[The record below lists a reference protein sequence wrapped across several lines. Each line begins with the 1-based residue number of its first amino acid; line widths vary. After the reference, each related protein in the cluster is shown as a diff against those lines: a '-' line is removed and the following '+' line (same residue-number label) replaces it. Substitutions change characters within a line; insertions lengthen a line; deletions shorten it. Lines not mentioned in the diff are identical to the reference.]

1 MVPVDSAAAGG
12 PEVFKGRGW
21 WRSETVLDDLRA
33 AAARHPGKAAI
44 VAYRA
49 GGGPPQTLTFAE
61 LSAATERIA
70 GALAALGVG
79 RGDIVAVQLPNCWQY
94 TALCLACARVGAAVN
109 PLLTIL
115 RRREVEF
122 MMRRTGARVCVTPVE
137 LRGFS
142 HARMLAE
149 VQAVVPTLAHVL
161 LLDTSHGAFVK
172 NYQSLAAAAGGPGPE
187 RSPGPVLDFG
197 QFCLGHAW
205 ERKPRPGLAEAAP
218 DDLAQVMFT
227 SGTTGEPKG
236 VMHSHN
242 TLYSL
247 TRAESQSLRL
257 TGEDVITMG
266 SPMTH
271 QAGYAYCFL
280 MPMLLG
286 ATAVY
291 QDVWDPALMLRLV
304 EEQRVTFAMGA
315 TTFLADAISEQSRA
329 PRDLSS
335 LRVFACGGSPI
346 PPSVVERAGQVLG
359 VRVHALWGMTE
370 NGTVTITRPDDPPE
384 HAAVSDGRPVEWM
397 EARITGPGGSAVAP
411 GETGRLQVRGAS
423 QCLGYLGRRDLY
435 EAALAPGGWFD
446 TGDLARDDGHGGIR
460 IAGRVKDLILR
471 GGEKVPVV
479 EVEAALLRHQGVQD
493 VAVVGYPDERLGERA
508 CAIVVCDGSPPTL
521 DDLTA
526 HLAELGMAKQ
536 YWPERLEILPELPKT
551 PSGKIQ
557 KYLLRDMVAGG

>member
-1 MVPVDSAAAGG
+1 MVPADSAATGG
-12 PEVFKGRGW
+12 PEVFRARGW
-21 WRSETVLDDLRA
+21 WRNETALDDLRGA
-33 AAARHPGKAAI
+33 VARHPGRAAI
-44 VAYRA
+44 VAYQA
-49 GGGPPQTLTFAE
+49 DGGPPQTLTFAE
-61 LSAATERIA
+61 LAAATERIA

-79 RGDIVAVQLPNCWQY
+79 RGDIVAIQLPNCWQY

-122 MMRRTGARVCVTPVE
+122 MMQRTGARVCVTPVE

-142 HARMLAE
+142 HARMLAD
-149 VQAVVPTLAHVL
+149 VQAAVPTLAHVV
-161 LLDTSHGAFVK
+161 LLDTGHEAFVK
-172 NYQSLAAAAGGPGPE
+172 HYQSLRAAGREPGPQP
-187 RSPGPVLDFG
+187 PGPVLDFG
-197 QFCLGHAW
+197 QFFLGHAW
-205 ERKPRPGLAEAAP
+205 ERAPRPGMAEAGP
-218 DDLAQVMFT
+218 GDLAQVMFT

-257 TGEDVITMG
+257 TGEDIITMG

-291 QDVWDPALMLRLV
+291 QDTWDPALMLRLV

-346 PPSVVERAGQVLG
+346 PPTVVERAGQVLG

-384 HAAVSDGRPVEWM
+384 HAAISDGSPVEWM
-397 EARITGPGGSAVAP
+397 DVRITGPDGSPVAP

-435 EAALAPGGWFD
+435 ESALAPGGWFD

-460 IAGRVKDLILR
+460 IAGRVKDLVVR
-471 GGEKVPVV
+471 GGEKIPVV
-479 EVEAALLRHQGVQD
+479 EVEAALLRHPGVRD

-508 CAIVVCDGSPPTL
+508 CAVVVCDGAPPTL

-536 YWPERLEILPELPKT
+536 YWPERLEILPDLPKT

-557 KYLLRDMVAGG
+557 KYLLRDMVTGG